1 MPNFTGQLNPN
12 EIFAPLYNMIIS
24 QQVFA
29 NNLESKKNSLVEMGR
44 VDGSMYGDT
53 KLYYATDALKSAK
66 WGNDAEAQNLLK
78 LHRPKAPDVQ
88 AIKIDTFR
96 YIPLTI
102 DNYLTKRAWMEE
114 GAFSSFNS
122 VMLGWMRETKEVYDI
137 TTYNA
142 FIGTAKSDKAT
153 ENITIDL
160 TTPTKGLTGD
170 EKARTEAQVIGEQV
184 SNMLVN
190 LEDISRDYNDYGNL
204 RSYSRDKVIFV
215 WNSKVIAGIQK
226 RDLPTIYHK
235 DGIIDKFGE
244 YVLPDRF
251 FGTVNTDAKV
261 GDGTTIRSL
270 IEQDVTKSGA
280 TNEHVFAGDLIPNG
294 YNALAGTT
302 YTVDSNV
309 LFKVYHIGPNSVP
322 YMSGFEAETSFF
334 NPLSLTENHY
344 LIWGHNTLEYLKNY
358 PFITVKKA

>member
-1 MPNFTGQLNPN
+1 MATFNGQLKSN
-12 EIFAPLYNMIIS
+12 EIFASLYNMIIS

-29 NNLESKKNSLVEMGR
+29 NNLETKKNSLVEMGR

-66 WGNDAEAQNLLK
+66 WGNDAEAENLLK

-88 AIKIDTFR
+88 AIRIDTFR

-102 DNYLTKRAWMEE
+102 DNYLTKRAWMDE

-142 FIGTAKSDKAT
+142 FIGTAISGNAS

-160 TTPTKGLTGD
+160 TTTTTGLTGD
-170 EKARTEAQVIGEQV
+170 EKARTEAQIIGEAI
-184 SNMLVN
+184 SNLLVD

-204 RSYSRDKVIFV
+204 RAYSRDKLIFV
-215 WNSKVIAGIQK
+215 WNTKAIAKIQK
-226 RDLPTIYHK
+226 RDLPTIFHK
-235 DGIIDKFGE
+235 DGIIEKFGE
-244 YVLPDRF
+244 YVIPERY
-251 FGTVNTDAKV
+251 FGTVNAEQKT
-261 GDGTTIRSL
+261 GNGTTIRSL
-270 IEQDVTKSGA
+270 IEQEVTKSGA
-280 TNEHVFAGDLIPNG
+280 SNQHVFAGDIVPKD
-294 YNALAGTT
+294 YVAPAGTT
-302 YTVDSNV
+302 YTVDTNV

>member
-1 MPNFTGQLNPN
+1 MPNFNGQLNSN
-12 EIFAPLYNMIIS
+12 EIFAALYNMIIS

-96 YIPLTI
+96 YIPITI
-102 DNYLTKRAWMEE
+102 DNYLTKRAWMDE

-142 FIGTAKSDKAT
+142 FIGTAKSDKT
-153 ENITIDL
+153 SENITIDL
-160 TTPTKGLTGD
+160 TTPTNGLTGE

-215 WNSKVIAGIQK
+215 WNSKAIAGIQK

-280 TNEHVFAGDLIPNG
+280 TDEHVFAGDLIPKG

-302 YTVDSNV
+302 YTVDTNV

-334 NPLSLTENHY
+334 NPLSPTENHS
-344 LIWGHNTLEYLKNY
+344 LISGHHTLEYLKNY

>member
-1 MPNFTGQLNPN
+1 MPNFNGQLNSN
-12 EIFAPLYNMIIS
+12 EIFAALYNMIIS

-88 AIKIDTFR
+88 AIRIDTFR
-96 YIPLTI
+96 YIPITI
-102 DNYLTKRAWMEE
+102 DNYLTKRAWMDE

-160 TTPTKGLTGD
+160 TTPTNGLTGE

-215 WNSKVIAGIQK
+215 WNSKAIAGIQK

-280 TNEHVFAGDLIPNG
+280 TDEHVFAGDLIPKG

-302 YTVDSNV
+302 YTVDTNV

>member
-1 MPNFTGQLNPN
+1 MPNFNGQLNSN
-12 EIFAPLYNMIIS
+12 EIFAALYNMIIS

-96 YIPLTI
+96 YIPITI
-102 DNYLTKRAWMEE
+102 DNYLTKRAWMDE

-153 ENITIDL
+153 ENVTIDL
-160 TTPTKGLTGD
+160 TTPTTGLTGE

-215 WNSKVIAGIQK
+215 WNSKAIAGIQK

-244 YVLPDRF
+244 YVLPDRY

-280 TNEHVFAGDLIPNG
+280 TDEHVFAGDLIPKG

-302 YTVDSNV
+302 YTVDTNV

>member
-1 MPNFTGQLNPN
+1 MATFTGQLKSN
-12 EIFAPLYNMIIS
+12 EIFASLFNMIIS

-29 NNLESKKNSLVEMGR
+29 NNLEVKKNSLVEMAR

-53 KLYYATDALKSAK
+53 KLYYATDALKSTK
-66 WGNDAEAQNLLK
+66 WGNDAEAENLLK

-88 AIKIDTFR
+88 AIRIDTFR

-102 DNYLTKRAWMEE
+102 DNYLTKRAWMDE
-114 GAFSSFNS
+114 GAFTSFNS
-122 VMLGWMRETKEVYDI
+122 VMLSWMRETKDIYDM

-142 FIGTAKSDKAT
+142 FIGTAVSEVAT

-160 TTPTKGLTGD
+160 TTATTGLTGD
-170 EKARTEAQVIGEQV
+170 EKARTEAQVIGEKV
-184 SNMLVN
+184 SDMLVE
-190 LEDISRDYNDYGNL
+190 LEDATRDYNDYGNL
-204 RSYSRDKVIFV
+204 RTYSRDKLIFV
-215 WNSKVIAGIQK
+215 WNAKAISKIQK
-226 RDLPTIYHK
+226 RDLPTMFHK
-235 DGIIDKFGE
+235 DELIEKFGE
-244 YVLPDRF
+244 YVMPEKY
-251 FGTVNTDAKV
+251 FGTINTTQKT

-270 IEQDVTKSGA
+270 VEQDVTKSGA
-280 TNEHVFAGDLIPNG
+280 ADKHVFAGELIPKD
-294 YNALAGTT
+294 YVAPAGTS
-302 YTVDSNV
+302 YTIDTNV

-322 YMSGFEAETSFF
+322 FMSGFEAETSFF